1 MSVIAERPVFVF
13 LARFVP
19 RHASFNCR
27 SVIIDWPLIG
37 VWREIL
43 GRFLRLAFIV
53 LFTALA
59 PCLFCPFL
67 FFIYSTVWFSVPEFQ
82 MANYSVDVKK
92 KQNRTLPPLTDRV
105 LFENGR
111 LSRHTLYFTF
121 KSRCIIGCFLIRPER
136 NTLNKNAHT
145 NQLISNICS
154 RS

>member
-92 KQNRTLPPLTDRV
+92 NKT
-105 LFENGR
+105 
-111 LSRHTLYFTF
+111 
-121 KSRCIIGCFLIRPER
+121 ER
-136 NTLNKNAHT
+136 YP
-145 NQLISNICS
+145 
-154 RS
+154 R